1 MTSSL
6 AATMSY
12 LLVVTNSSLLHYHL
26 MQLSIIYIYHLKL
39 AVAATISRSRTEQR
53 KNRKETK
60 REKMDSNSVTMMAD
74 SKGCNA
80 QELT

>member
-1 MTSSL
+1 
-6 AATMSY
+6 

-53 KNRKETK
+53 KK
-60 REKMDSNSVTMMAD
+60 
-74 SKGCNA
+74 
-80 QELT
+80 

>member
-12 LLVVTNSSLLHYHL
+12 LLVVTNSSLWHYHL

-53 KNRKETK
+53 KIGKRG
-60 REKMDSNSVTMMAD
+60 REKA
-74 SKGCNA
+74 
-80 QELT
+80 E